1 MKKEKVDHPSHYN
14 KGKIEVIDAIEDW
27 DLNFSE
33 GNVIKYVARHRFKG
47 EPLEDLRKAEW
58 YIQRLIRNL
67 EKKREQELS
76 NRYTQL

>member
-27 DLNFSE
+27 NLNFSE

-47 EPLEDLRKAEW
+47 EPLEDLKKAEW

>member
-14 KGKIEVIDAIEDW
+14 KGKIEVSDAIEDW